1 MFRETAKMQNSFDE
15 ISVEEKPLSDDCNGK
30 VKRLKYLPNWPAV
43 NIEFQDLVYTI
54 PDIGGECVFICQ
66 KKFNQNVWQN

>member
-1 MFRETAKMQNSFDE
+1 MQNSFDE
-15 ISVEEKPLSDDCNGK
+15 ISVEEKPLNDTCIGK

-54 PDIGGECVFICQ
+54 PDIGGKCVFYLVIRKSKNDNN
-66 KKFNQNVWQN
+66 KK